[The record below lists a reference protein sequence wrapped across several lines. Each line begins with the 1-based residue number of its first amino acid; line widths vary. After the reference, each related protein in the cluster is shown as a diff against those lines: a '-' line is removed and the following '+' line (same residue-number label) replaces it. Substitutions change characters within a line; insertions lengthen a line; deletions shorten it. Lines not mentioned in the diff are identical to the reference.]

1 MFFLHKFIKN
11 LKLGIEILK
20 KIIYNLSVL
29 RKRKGEKMD
38 IQLEFDFGKTKQD
51 VINELRDCEGEI
63 KDIDKKLS
71 VIEGLMRNV
80 DGVRYEEYQR
90 LVNEL
95 LSKKEKLQLE
105 CVEKD
110 VEVQRMK
117 LKEAYL
123 KANQSQVDVLISKN
137 KREYEE
143 IVSQIKKNST
153 KAEDFKREEMIYGG
167 KKADKHNE
175 ISSEKE
181 KLESIESK
189 MISLNEKKDMF
200 AKINENYDLE
210 TVRKDIESYKTWI
223 IENNGKIEIINK
235 YSKLTFVNKETKAE
249 LKKEK
254 NALTQEIKALR
265 KEIRDCNTLKTILEK
280 AKKVDEQ
287 IVKTDKRI
295 SKKETVIEALREEA
309 TEYRAKE
316 LYNES
321 MYQNMLSK
329 NKKLRAEA
337 DKIKEH
343 IEDLSGNKNT
353 KAPTLNENGKS
364 QEESKETPVDNY
376 MEPLF

>member
-1 MFFLHKFIKN
+1 
-11 LKLGIEILK
+11 
-20 KIIYNLSVL
+20 
-29 RKRKGEKMD
+29 MD
-38 IQLEFDFGKTKQD
+38 KQLEFDFSRTKTD
-51 VINELRDCEGEI
+51 IINELRDYEGELKEI
-63 KDIDKKLS
+63 NKKLD
-71 VIEGLMRNV
+71 VIQGLMKNV
-80 DGVRYEEYQR
+80 EGARYEEYQK

-105 CVEKD
+105 SAEKNVEI
-110 VEVQRMK
+110 QRME

-167 KKADKHNE
+167 KKVDKHNE

-364 QEESKETPVDNY
+364 QEESKETAVDNC